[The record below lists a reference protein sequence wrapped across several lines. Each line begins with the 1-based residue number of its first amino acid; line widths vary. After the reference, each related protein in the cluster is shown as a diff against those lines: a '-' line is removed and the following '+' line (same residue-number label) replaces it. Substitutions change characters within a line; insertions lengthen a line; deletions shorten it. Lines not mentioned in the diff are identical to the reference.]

1 MPNSSKGNSAIHAD
15 LLNYPSDSWQWEIIA
30 DTGGEK
36 AYNLW
41 YISLSQ
47 LERQFIHQFDSV
59 RNGYNIVEGSPVNY
73 SQTLDEPYLSW
84 GIKTFHR
91 SEMQQVIYNAIERQ
105 QLEEQRQRDVSY
117 LRGAHK
123 SPYRKSVIR
132 CVTFLR
138 GLPQIELTN
147 IASCSKTTPSI
158 KKVETFAFRLTG
170 NCL

>member
-117 LRGAHK
+117 LQRFGVTYGEYERIIARHG
-123 SPYRKSVIR
+123 SWDAYQAREADRTGCLIVFIILLLLVI
-132 CVTFLR
+132 L
-138 GLPQIELTN
+138 GL
-147 IASCSKTTPSI
+147 ASGC
-158 KKVETFAFRLTG
+158 
-170 NCL
+170 